1 MSAFSETLSQD
12 QGRLQRLQAAA
23 KRNPADAE
31 AAQRLAVALSESR
44 AAFAEKRAPNFKG
57 WLDPADRYRM
67 PDIEQD

>member
-1 MSAFSETLSQD
+1 MMRRMRPTPTPAQ
-12 QGRLQRLQAAA
+12 QALAA
-23 KRNPADAE
+23 KLHEHGDKSD
-31 AAQRLAVALSESR
+31 LLESR